1 MSSLVP
7 LLSYRTRLLAHLALA
22 PPRISASSPRCC
34 CSSATNCSPRLPL
47 PSTPPRRGR
56 GDQGTQARW
65 WRIGGRRRR
74 RPEGRR
80 SGRGMVK
87 GTGMQ
92 RIWARDCLCLVA
104 LIGGALIPLISQSQS
119 PPLPRSSRHCTW
131 PRARDTSG
139 GQARHPTVGHHRG
152 VGGRRSGS
160 GLVRARVEQRAGEA
174 SIAVLA
180 VKIRPGVHDTGR
192 GPAPRAV
199 HAEKAHERCS
209 ICSRTHRSPWS
220 SSTSPLAR

>member
-1 MSSLVP
+1 VP

-74 RPEGRR
+74 RPEGR
-80 SGRGMVK
+80 
-87 GTGMQ
+87 
-92 RIWARDCLCLVA
+92 
-104 LIGGALIPLISQSQS
+104 
-119 PPLPRSSRHCTW
+119 SSRRCTW